1 MGVQKDAGELLLFF
15 YDELINKRKMSIGT
29 QYVLNSTG
37 WNGSR
42 INLSYNYLNDLGLLK
57 SDGSIGNIEGAQMFL
72 VMRLFPEGINIVENQ
87 PIFESHV
94 GFEINLGL
102 LKFSW
107 SKTEK

>member
-1 MGVQKDAGELLLFF
+1 
-15 YDELINKRKMSIGT
+15 
-29 QYVLNSTG
+29 
-37 WNGSR
+37 
-42 INLSYNYLNDLGLLK
+42 
-57 SDGSIGNIEGAQMFL
+57 

-87 PIFESHV
+87 PIFESQF